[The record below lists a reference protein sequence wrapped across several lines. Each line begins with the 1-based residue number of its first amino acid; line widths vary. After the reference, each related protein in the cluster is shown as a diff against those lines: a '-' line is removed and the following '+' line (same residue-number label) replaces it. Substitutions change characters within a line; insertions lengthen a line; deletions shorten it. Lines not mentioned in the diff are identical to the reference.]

1 MGHSVTY
8 QFTKSRSAASAPR
21 SQLRA
26 HASAK
31 KPLRLLEL
39 NEGGRG
45 CRLVSS
51 ESWSARG
58 FEEGGWWSIWTCKW
72 VKDFWWLLAVCATA
86 RAASEPCLPQ
96 QQVFQLRWENFL
108 TPVMSDKTHMS
119 SDSGGGWGGRAHIQT
134 PPPTQYSQPS
144 ALFWETSLL
153 TWLKDN
159 FNFIFLDIIFII
171 ELRSENEATVWRRTD
186 HTCAVRWLDKAFK
199 YAAE

>member
-31 KPLRLLEL
+31 KPLRLLKL

-119 SDSGGGWGGRAHIQT
+119 SDSGGGWGGAHTFRHHLQLSIHNL
-134 PPPTQYSQPS
+134 PPCSERLVCWLGWKITSTLYFWT
-144 ALFWETSLL
+144 LFS
-153 TWLKDN
+153 
-159 FNFIFLDIIFII
+159 
-171 ELRSENEATVWRRTD
+171 
-186 HTCAVRWLDKAFK
+186 
-199 YAAE
+199 